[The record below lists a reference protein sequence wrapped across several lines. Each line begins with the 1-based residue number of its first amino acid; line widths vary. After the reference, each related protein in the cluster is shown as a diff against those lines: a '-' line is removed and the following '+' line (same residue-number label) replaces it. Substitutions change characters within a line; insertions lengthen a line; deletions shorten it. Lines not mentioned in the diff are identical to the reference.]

1 MSAREEPSKAAS
13 EYAREIFEVMHGRA
27 PTDDDDGPIAELALT
42 FHAAELTARTMV
54 AAEREAC
61 AKIPEGLRGGDDTE
75 RAVLLSVARAIR
87 ARGAS

>member
-1 MSAREEPSKAAS
+1 MSARE
-13 EYAREIFEVMHGRA
+13 
-27 PTDDDDGPIAELALT
+27 
-42 FHAAELTARTMV
+42 AAEAIAKIVLDGLTRGDLMGGDAARNQKHVADIVDGVIRTAA